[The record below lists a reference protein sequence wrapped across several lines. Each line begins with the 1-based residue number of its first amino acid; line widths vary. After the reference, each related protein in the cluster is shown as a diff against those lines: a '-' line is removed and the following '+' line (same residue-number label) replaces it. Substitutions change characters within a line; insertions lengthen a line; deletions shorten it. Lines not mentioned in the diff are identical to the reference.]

1 MSYKKSLDVNYEE
14 ILQAQNDDS
23 ILIIDIREQSEIRKT
38 GKLPGSIHIP
48 MNDVCYILQNL
59 SEEDFKKRYGKHK
72 PTKNTRII
80 FSCQSGR
87 RSATMQEETQ
97 KLGYKNVYN
106 YKGGWLDWERKQRSF
121 AS

>member
-48 MNDVCYILQNL
+48 SREFLFCL
-59 SEEDFKKRYGKHK
+59 
-72 PTKNTRII
+72 
-80 FSCQSGR
+80 
-87 RSATMQEETQ
+87 
-97 KLGYKNVYN
+97 
-106 YKGGWLDWERKQRSF
+106 
-121 AS
+121 

>member
-48 MNDVCYILQNL
+48 SRVFILSINLEIPYI
-59 SEEDFKKRYGKHK
+59 FFIC
-72 PTKNTRII
+72 RII
-80 FSCQSGR
+80 MCHII
-87 RSATMQEETQ
+87 ME
-97 KLGYKNVYN
+97 
-106 YKGGWLDWERKQRSF
+106 
-121 AS
+121 